1 MGYSYKYNVYKI
13 ASWKYEDFKDNYLI
27 IDTRD
32 HPEKTY
38 WYSYYPFNTKTG
50 EWNVSGGRKTLTPNA
65 KMCNY
70 EPKTDT
76 SLARLYIAKGTYSI
90 LVDPTKTYHY
100 DVTSK
105 RAIPIKGSKIK
116 TVTLDRKPF
125 GESLGEL
132 YDDRAD
138 MYYSDYYYEF
148 VSKTWIE
155 PTPTNSAPVIS
166 GEDIDLGEK
175 NRPFDFEY
183 SVKDPDGDNATI
195 VEYLNNSVLRSIT
208 NAGDVVQT
216 VRVTDNVFKD
226 KVVNGRNTIKIKATD
241 TAGNTS
247 YRTVYFTRTNNP
259 PTFEEPDKNLGLIKE
274 NPTFTFTPNDLDGDK
289 VKCRIKLNQKVI
301 KEYPELTLGE
311 KVSFK
316 MDFKNWMQLNHTVVH
331 NLWIE
336 IEDSA
341 GAIAI
346 LKYTFQRDVDRIFY
360 ENHQKIDEKP
370 RNIVFTADVDLD
382 IGATMKMY
390 VTNDYSNELA
400 WEEVENGQ
408 IHTFQNVNA
417 GENDIGFRIEI
428 TKGKG
433 TSVLKRLGGSYN

>member
-1 MGYSYKYNVYKI
+1 MGYTYKYNVYKI
-13 ASWKYEDFKDNYLI
+13 ASWESKRTYNDQVRVYRDDGLAPTWYKKYTFYKDEGRYYMDNDSLY
-27 IDTRD
+27 R
-32 HPEKTY
+32 TY
-38 WYSYYPFNTKTG
+38 DPNNGDAIHRLPGTGVGGVAKIHVFNGRYVTKGDIYEYSLD
-50 EWNVSGGRKTLTPNA
+50 TLTAHPVKGPLLRTTYLSSKA
-65 KMCNY
+65 EEVKYGDTEYY
-70 EPKTDT
+70 E
-76 SLARLYIAKGTYSI
+76 
-90 LVDPTKTYHY
+90 LVDTIWNP
-100 DVTSK
+100 
-105 RAIPIKGSKIK
+105 
-116 TVTLDRKPF
+116 
-125 GESLGEL
+125 
-132 YDDRAD
+132 
-138 MYYSDYYYEF
+138 
-148 VSKTWIE
+148 
-155 PTPTNSAPVIS
+155 PTPTNRAPVIS

-183 SVKDPDGDNATI
+183 SVKDPDGDNVTI

-336 IEDSA
+336 LEDSA